1 MIFVINNLKYD
12 TTKMEL
18 ISIKCE
24 YKYTG
29 TMLNMTLRYSGK
41 NVQILCDV
49 WEKVKEV
56 MRKFAERLRE
66 LFGSLSKVVE
76 PGKPIKATDY
86 RCHRDFYVRAEY
98 TYIPIF
104 RRNMPYHRRNF

>member
-29 TMLNMTLRYSGK
+29 TMLNMTLSDI
-41 NVQILCDV
+41 V
-49 WEKVKEV
+49 EKCKDIQ
-56 MRKFAERLRE
+56 KFKK
-66 LFGSLSKVVE
+66 SLAFD
-76 PGKPIKATDY
+76 I
-86 RCHRDFYVRAEY
+86 
-98 TYIPIF
+98 
-104 RRNMPYHRRNF
+104 